1 MTGLFVLYFVTKSV
15 KRMHCHTSKRS
26 IVPRSTNSMG
36 CSGSRESTSDD
47 ALSSAVVET
56 VTTNDASDPHR
67 LSGSITSQQ
76 VRNAEA
82 EVTNILDDMS
92 GQGEWAEVPDAF
104 RLCNLA
110 LLRLASRVYLLQL
123 IADSIEQ
130 TYNRALLRNEV
141 NTQGGLEVMF
151 FLQSALVQTSASCH
165 GAAQVSKQAVEAI
178 TSEQIDAAD
187 QSRRH
192 IYEKIWDR
200 CKAFRVLWSSIELT
214 SM

>member
-1 MTGLFVLYFVTKSV
+1 VTGLFVLYFVANSV
-15 KRMHCHTSKRS
+15 KRMHCHTNTRS

-67 LSGSITSQQ
+67 LSGGITSQQ

-92 GQGEWAEVPDAF
+92 GQGEWAEVPDVATF
-104 RLCNLA
+104 RRCNLA
-110 LLRLASRVYLLQL
+110 LLTLASRVYLLQL

-141 NTQGGLEVMF
+141 NTQGGLEVIF
-151 FLQSALVQTSASCH
+151 
-165 GAAQVSKQAVEAI
+165 
-178 TSEQIDAAD
+178 
-187 QSRRH
+187 
-192 IYEKIWDR
+192 
-200 CKAFRVLWSSIELT
+200 VL
-214 SM
+214 

>member
-1 MTGLFVLYFVTKSV
+1 
-15 KRMHCHTSKRS
+15 
-26 IVPRSTNSMG
+26 MG

-67 LSGSITSQQ
+67 LSGGITSQQ

-92 GQGEWAEVPDAF
+92 GQGEWAEVPDVATF
-104 RLCNLA
+104 RRCNLA
-110 LLRLASRVYLLQL
+110 LLTLASRVYLLQL

-141 NTQGGLEVMF
+141 NTQGGLEVIF
-151 FLQSALVQTSASCH
+151 
-165 GAAQVSKQAVEAI
+165 
-178 TSEQIDAAD
+178 
-187 QSRRH
+187 
-192 IYEKIWDR
+192 
-200 CKAFRVLWSSIELT
+200 VL
-214 SM
+214 